1 MSAAIIDRGRGPEIA
16 GTRITVYDIW
26 DYARVGHHH
35 TYIAAVLG
43 VSSAQVI
50 AGLEYIDAH
59 KPRVLAEYEKI
70 LARVNRGNA
79 PEIEAK
85 LVESRAKLQALRENL
100 RHEKVPGGNHE
111 GNPAGQ

>member
-1 MSAAIIDRGRGPEIA
+1 MSVAIIDRGRGPEIA

-35 TYIAAVLG
+35 SYIAAVLG

-50 AGLEYIDAH
+50 AGLEYIDSQ

-70 LARVNRGNA
+70 LARVKRGNP

-85 LVESRAKLQALRENL
+85 LQGSRAKLQALREKL
-100 RHEKVPGGNHE
+100 RK
-111 GNPAGQ
+111 